1 MSLII
6 NGWNY
11 LTEINPKNLPT
22 EQKIQKNYLNEYN
35 NAYNIFLKEL
45 CLTETELDNIKKK
58 DTNETKY
65 QYIFDLTDQSDIIT
79 NNNNYPIKFLKSKF
93 LNYKIRKIRQDLINY
108 YKPLGFYIK
117 GPFELINNKNLLK
130 YYIEL
135 YWQSLN

>member
-22 EQKIQKNYLNEYN
+22 EQKIQQNYLDEYN

-45 CLTETELDNIKKK
+45 CLSETELDNIKNK
-58 DTNETKY
+58 DLKETKY
-65 QYIFDLTDQSDIIT
+65 QYIFDLTDQSDIII

-93 LNYKIRKIRQDLINY
+93 LNFKIRKIRQDLINY

-135 YWQSLN
+135 YWQTN